1 MSLPFAHVPRRLS
14 RHLDSPR
21 SIFWSLCVISKP
33 PIWKAILAALIAP
46 GWSGTWLN
54 IRSVGRV
61 TERGWLCRKWSGGL
75 DSFKKRYVESKS
87 FDICVGR
94 NMWKLTVIAKI
105 PSFKNCRLLNQPCYS
120 IMGKIIINIVM
131 FHITMENDTAI
142 KRRRILTYDNVT
154 NDNDHINDSKATVMI
169 IIKITF
175 ISRLLIN
182 YVDYS
187 CCILLVDIDR
197 NLDT

>member
-1 MSLPFAHVPRRLS
+1 MV
-14 RHLDSPR
+14 
-21 SIFWSLCVISKP
+21 
-33 PIWKAILAALIAP
+33 
-46 GWSGTWLN
+46 
-54 IRSVGRV
+54 
-61 TERGWLCRKWSGGL
+61 
-75 DSFKKRYVESKS
+75 
-87 FDICVGR
+87 
-94 NMWKLTVIAKI
+94 
-105 PSFKNCRLLNQPCYS
+105 
-120 IMGKIIINIVM
+120 KIIINIVM

-142 KRRRILTYDNVT
+142 KKRRILTYDNVT